1 MEVAANDA
9 ASAPAV
15 DATSEALVEALD
27 TATAAIIAELSPD
40 RVLQLIVDGVRPLV
54 SARYAAL
61 AIVGEHG
68 LIERFVTSGID
79 DKDRRAIGHLPRG
92 HGLLGLII
100 RERRSIRVQDVMSDP
115 RRAGFPPHHPP
126 MHSFLGVPIVVEG
139 RSIGNLYLTDKRGG
153 ETFSDLDQRMVETFA
168 RHAGIAIHNA
178 RLHAQ
183 VQRLAVLQERDRIG
197 QDLHDGIIQTLYAVG
212 LGLEDIGELMR
223 RDPTDAEMRV
233 EHAIDAIHASIRDI
247 RNFIFGLRP
256 EALDEGDLISGL
268 TALADEFRR
277 GTLMEIELQLDED
290 IELGPDETLQVMQVT
305 REALSNVARHADAS
319 RVWVALAADAD
330 TASLSI
336 TDNGTGF
343 DPGASRAAGHHG
355 LNNMR
360 VRAES
365 LGGSFTLESAPGSS
379 TRVLVRW
386 PRAAAAGHEET

>member
-1 MEVAANDA
+1 
-9 ASAPAV
+9 
-15 DATSEALVEALD
+15 
-27 TATAAIIAELSPD
+27 
-40 RVLQLIVDGVRPLV
+40 
-54 SARYAAL
+54 
-61 AIVGEHG
+61 
-68 LIERFVTSGID
+68 
-79 DKDRRAIGHLPRG
+79 
-92 HGLLGLII
+92 
-100 RERRSIRVQDVMSDP
+100 
-115 RRAGFPPHHPP
+115 

-153 ETFSDLDQRMVETFA
+153 ETFSDLDQRVVETFA

-178 RLHAQ
+178 RLHAE

-212 LGLEDIGELMR
+212 LGLEDIGELIR
-223 RDPTDAEMRV
+223 RDPTDAETRV
-233 EHAIDAIHASIRDI
+233 EHAIDAIHATIRHGRFRD
-247 RNFIFGLRP
+247 LSSL
-256 EALDEGDLISGL
+256 LDEGDLISGL
-268 TALADEFRR
+268 TALAEEFRR

-319 RVWVALAADAD
+319 RVWVTLAADAD

-386 PRAAAAGHEET
+386 PRTAAAGHEET